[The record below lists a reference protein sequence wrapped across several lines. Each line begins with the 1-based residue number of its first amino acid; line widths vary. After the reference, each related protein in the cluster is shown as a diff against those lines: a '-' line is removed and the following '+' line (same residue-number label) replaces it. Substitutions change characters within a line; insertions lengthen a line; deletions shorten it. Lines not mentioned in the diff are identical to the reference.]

1 MMTPADTVTAR
12 TSKYPTLNVRRWR
25 VLLLGLVAVALWV
38 LPAQL
43 LQSPYYLRLITFA
56 WINAVIALGLNMAVG
71 VAGQINLGQAALVGV
86 SAYVTAM
93 FIRLAGWAWLPSAVV
108 GVAAAVSTGM
118 ALGWVSNRLRGPY
131 LAIVTLGANVVF
143 QLLLFNEVD
152 LTGGPMGLRVSAPQV
167 FGTRVSAPAV
177 YMIVFG
183 CLVLLYALCRLVYHS
198 KLGRNFRATRDDET
212 VARIMGINTVRAKVQ
227 ACMLC
232 GLCAGLGGVLF
243 LLSYRF
249 IAPAEFAPTQSF
261 RYLAMVVIGGLGN
274 LPGAILGAL
283 VVTLVPEFLRMW
295 PGLWDVVLGSSILVV
310 LLLFPKG
317 LGFISEYLGALLSKK
332 SVEQRWT
339 GEIGST
345 GGTG

>member
-1 MMTPADTVTAR
+1 MTTPGGSNGAQTR
-12 TSKYPTLNVRRWR
+12 EFPKLNARRWR
-25 VLLLGLVAVALWV
+25 VLLLGVVAIALWV

-43 LQSPYYLRLITFA
+43 LTSPYYLRLITFA

-71 VAGQINLGQAALVGV
+71 VTGQINLGQAALVGV
-86 SAYVTAM
+86 SAYATAM
-93 FIRLAGWAWLPSAVV
+93 LITFAGWGWLPSAVV
-108 GVAAAVSTGM
+108 GVVAAVFTGM

-152 LTGGPMGLRVSAPQV
+152 LTGGPMGLRVPAPRM
-167 FGTRVSAPAV
+167 FGIRLSSSTI

-183 CLVLLYALCRLVYHS
+183 CLVLLYVICRLVYHS

-212 VARIMGINTVRAKVQ
+212 VARIMGINTTRAKVQ

-249 IAPAEFAPTQSF
+249 VAPAEFAPTQSF

-274 LPGAILGAL
+274 LPGAVLGAL
-283 VVTLVPEFLRMW
+283 VVSLVPEFLRMW
-295 PGLWDVVLGSSILVV
+295 PGLWDVVLGSSILIV
-310 LLLFPKG
+310 LLLFPRG
-317 LGFISEYLGALLSKK
+317 LGFISEYLGALFSKK
-332 SVEQRWT
+332 SVEERWT
-339 GEIGST
+339 GEIGSA
-345 GGTG
+345 GGAG